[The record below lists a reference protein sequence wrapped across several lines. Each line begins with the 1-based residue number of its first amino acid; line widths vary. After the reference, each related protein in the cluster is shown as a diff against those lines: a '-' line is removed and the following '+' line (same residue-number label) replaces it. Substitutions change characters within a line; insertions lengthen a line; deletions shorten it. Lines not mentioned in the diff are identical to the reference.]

1 MTIRRFT
8 FLNMKLPD
16 SLKTAWDNR
25 NGPIVLATISE
36 NGVPNIIYATCV
48 NLFGDERIVIADN
61 YFCKTREN
69 LKATAKGSVLF
80 ITPEGKSFQ
89 LKGTLEYHTEGEI
102 YDAMKSWNPSKHPG
116 HAAAALVVE
125 EAYSGA
131 EKLLG

>member
-1 MTIRRFT
+1 
-8 FLNMKLPD
+8 MKLPD
-16 SLKTAWDNR
+16 IVKTAWEDH
-25 NGPIVLATISE
+25 NGPVILTTVSADGI
-36 NGVPNIIYATCV
+36 PNSIYATCA

-69 LKATAKGSVLF
+69 LKATGKGSVLF
-80 ITPEGKSFQ
+80 ITTEKKSFQ